1 MTDGY
6 SHFAAL
12 GIGQIDVLA
21 VVVVVAVAADRG
33 GDHRWT
39 HRRDWFF

>member
-12 GIGQIDVLA
+12 GIGQIDVL
-21 VVVVVAVAADRG
+21 VVAAADRG